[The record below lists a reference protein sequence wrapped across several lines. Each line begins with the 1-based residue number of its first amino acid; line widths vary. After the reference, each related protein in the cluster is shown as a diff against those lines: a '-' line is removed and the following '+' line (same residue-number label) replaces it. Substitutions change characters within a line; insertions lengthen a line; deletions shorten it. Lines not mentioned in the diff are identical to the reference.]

1 MIHPLFSFPIDY
13 QPTYQFEND
22 NMPKNQMIEY
32 AMHQNINDFPLYHQ
46 LQYPQQLVNYDI
58 VVDQKTQNKTKKS
71 KKHKK
76 DDKKEL
82 LPKTKTLQEEPQK
95 EEFLKTIVQPQ
106 YPLVHFT
113 QSTLLPKLQSDI
125 VTDGSPLGSKQTV
138 KSSKHHQIKKPKK
151 EHINTGH
158 WSAIE
163 HTTYVNF
170 LSQYENIMNSSM
182 MKKTSKIFKQ
192 MSELIG
198 TRTPSQCRSHHQK
211 FNPYAH
217 RGENGKRLPRNE
229 RSRAGRKKKNQ
240 LTDIAKDEQIVEQD
254 PFYMMFDK
262 QFYFNPYMV
271 NGIEYQQFLNDVNL
285 KREDMPEYIH
295 HAQPQDYE
303 DYLKIRPDYN
313 NQLDY

>member
-1 MIHPLFSFPIDY
+1 MIHPLYQIPVDY
-13 QPTYQFEND
+13 QAAYQFENEI
-22 NMPKNQMIEY
+22 MPKNQMIEY
-32 AMHQNINDFPLYHQ
+32 AMNQNLNEFPIYPQ
-46 LQYPQQLVNYDI
+46 FQYPQQVINYDI
-58 VVDQKTQNKTKKS
+58 VVDQKSQNKAKKS
-71 KKHKK
+71 KKHK
-76 DDKKEL
+76 DDQKEL
-82 LPKTKTLQEEPQK
+82 LPKTKAQQEEPQK
-95 EEFLKTIVQPQ
+95 EDFMKPAVQPQ
-106 YPLVHFT
+106 YSLVHFT
-113 QSTLLPKLQSDI
+113 QGTLLPKLQSDI
-125 VTDGSPLGSKQTV
+125 VTNSSPVGSKQTL
-138 KSSKHHQIKKPKK
+138 KSNKHHQPKKPKK
-151 EHINTGH
+151 ENINTGH

-229 RSRAGRKKKNQ
+229 RSRAGRKKKSQ
-240 LTDIAKDEQIVEQD
+240 FVEITKDEQLVEQD
-254 PFYMMFDK
+254 PYYLMFDK
-262 QFYFNPYMV
+262 QFYYHPYMA

-285 KREDMPEYIH
+285 KREDMHEYIQQV
-295 HAQPQDYE
+295 QPQDYE
-303 DYLKIRPDYN
+303 EYLKIRPEYN

>member
-1 MIHPLFSFPIDY
+1 MIHPLFQIPVDY
-13 QPTYQFEND
+13 QTAYQFEND
-22 NMPKNQMIEY
+22 IMPKNQMIEY
-32 AMHQNINDFPLYHQ
+32 AMNQNLNDFPIYPQ
-46 LQYPQQLVNYDI
+46 FQYPQQVINYDI
-58 VVDQKTQNKTKKS
+58 VVDQKSQNKTKKS
-71 KKHKK
+71 KKQK
-76 DDKKEL
+76 DDQKEL
-82 LPKTKTLQEEPQK
+82 LPKTKAQQEEPQK
-95 EEFLKTIVQPQ
+95 EDFMKPVVQPQ
-106 YPLVHFT
+106 YSLVHFT
-113 QSTLLPKLQSDI
+113 QGTLLPKLQSDI
-125 VTDGSPLGSKQTV
+125 VTNSSPVGTKQTL
-138 KSSKHHQIKKPKK
+138 KSNKHHQTKKPKK
-151 EHINTGH
+151 ENINTGH

-229 RSRAGRKKKNQ
+229 RSRAGRKKKSQ
-240 LTDIAKDEQIVEQD
+240 FLEITKDEQLVEQD
-254 PFYMMFDK
+254 PYYMMFDK
-262 QFYFNPYMV
+262 QFYYHPYV
-271 NGIEYQQFLNDVNL
+271 ANGIEYQQFPNDMNL
-285 KREDMPEYIH
+285 KREDIHEYIN
-295 HAQPQDYE
+295 QVQQQDYE

>member
-1 MIHPLFSFPIDY
+1 MIHTIFSFPVDY
-13 QPTYQFEND
+13 QPAYQFENESL
-22 NMPKNQMIEY
+22 PKNQKIDY
-32 AMHQNINDFPLYHQ
+32 AINQNISDFQLYPQ
-46 LQYPQQLVNYDI
+46 FQQPQQLVNYEI
-58 VVDQKTQNKTKKS
+58 VVDQQKHNKTKKT
-71 KKHKK
+71 KKYKN
-76 DDKKEL
+76 DDQKEL
-82 LPKTKTLQEEPQK
+82 LPKTKSSQEEPCKQ
-95 EEFLKTIVQPQ
+95 EFIKQLVQPQ
-106 YPLVHFT
+106 YSLVHFT
-113 QSTLLPKLQSDI
+113 QGTLLPKLQSDI
-125 VTDGSPLGSKQTV
+125 VTDGSPLGSKQTL
-138 KSSKHHQIKKPKK
+138 KSNKHHQTKISKK

-158 WSAIE
+158 WSAVE
-163 HTTYVNF
+163 HNTYVNF

-240 LTDIAKDEQIVEQD
+240 LIEFTKDEQLIEQD
-254 PFYMMFDK
+254 PSYMMIDK
-262 QFYFNPYMV
+262 QFYYHPYIA
-271 NGIEYQQFLNDVNL
+271 NGIDYQPFLNDTNL
-285 KREDMPEYIH
+285 KREDVLEYFH
-295 HAQPQDYE
+295 PGQFQDYE